1 VDRERIIGVRMK
13 EVEVGNLI
21 KLTKQPDEDSIWI
34 VLKVKKFIK
43 STGENKV
50 NAVRIRDMYNPRE
63 IWYPSRH
70 IKVIG

>member
-1 VDRERIIGVRMK
+1 MK
-13 EVEVGNLI
+13 DIKVEVGNLI
-21 KLTKQPDEDSIWI
+21 KLTRQPDDDSIWI

-50 NAVRIRDMYNPRE
+50 NAVRIRDMYSSRE

-70 IKVIG
+70 IEVIG

>member
-1 VDRERIIGVRMK
+1 MK

-21 KLTKQPDEDSIWI
+21 KLTRQPDDDSIWI

-50 NAVRIRDMYNPRE
+50 NAVRIRDMNSPRE

-70 IKVIG
+70 IEVIG

>member
-1 VDRERIIGVRMK
+1 MK
-13 EVEVGNLI
+13 DIKVEVGNLI
-21 KLTKQPDEDSIWI
+21 KLNKQPDDDNIWI

-43 STGENKV
+43 STGENRV
-50 NAVRIRDMYNPRE
+50 NAVRIRDMNSPRE